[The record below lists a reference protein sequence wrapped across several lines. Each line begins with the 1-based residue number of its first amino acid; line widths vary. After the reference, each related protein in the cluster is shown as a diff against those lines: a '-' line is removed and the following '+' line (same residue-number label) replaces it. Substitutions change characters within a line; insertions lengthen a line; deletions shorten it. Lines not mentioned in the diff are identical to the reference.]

1 MRMRSHR
8 RSLMVWSPPG
18 GPADRYGALAFTRHA
33 RPRPIR
39 WWLRTGALLTVIG
52 ITRIAR
58 AMRARWRSVFTVTG
72 GLLLVIGFM
81 LPNGGAFVAGLL
93 VLVLALLRGA
103 AAPSHCRAAAQMT
116 GAHWHG

>member
-18 GPADRYGALAFTRHA
+18 GPADRYGALAFTRRA

-58 AMRARWRSVFTVTG
+58 AMRTRWRSVFTVSG

-81 LPNGGAFVAGLL
+81 LPNGGAVVVGLIV
-93 VLVLALLRGA
+93 VLFALLRGA
-103 AAPSHCRAAAQMT
+103 ERSHCRAAAQMT
-116 GAHWHG
+116 AAHWHG

>member
-18 GPADRYGALAFTRHA
+18 GPADRYGALAFTRRT

-72 GLLLVIGFM
+72 GLLLVVGFM
-81 LPNGGAFVAGLL
+81 LSNGGAFVGGLL
-93 VLVLALLRGA
+93 VLLALLRGA
-103 AAPSHCRAAAQMT
+103 ERSHCRAAAQMT

>member
-18 GPADRYGALAFTRHA
+18 GPADRYGALAFTRRA
-33 RPRPIR
+33 RSSPIR

-72 GLLLVIGFM
+72 GLLLVIGFI
-81 LPNGGAFVAGLL
+81 LPNGGAVVAGLIIL
-93 VLVLALLRGA
+93 LFALLKGA
-103 AAPSHCRAAAQMT
+103 ERSHCRAAAQMT
-116 GAHWHG
+116 AAHWHG

>member
-18 GPADRYGALAFTRHA
+18 GPADRHGSLAFTRRA

-52 ITRIAR
+52 ITRTAR

-72 GLLLVIGFM
+72 GLLVVIGFM
-81 LPNGGAFVAGLL
+81 LPNGGAVVAGLIV
-93 VLVLALLRGA
+93 VLFALLRGA
-103 AAPSHCRAAAQMT
+103 ERSHCRAAAQMS
-116 GAHWHG
+116 AARWHG

>member
-18 GPADRYGALAFTRHA
+18 GPADRYGALAFTRRA
-33 RPRPIR
+33 RSRPIR
-39 WWLRTGALLTVIG
+39 WWLRTGALLTMIG

-93 VLVLALLRGA
+93 VLLLALLRGA
-103 AAPSHCRAAAQMT
+103 ERSHCRAAAQMT
-116 GAHWHG
+116 GVHWHG

>member
-1 MRMRSHR
+1 MRMRAHR
-8 RSLMVWSPPG
+8 RSLMVWGPPG
-18 GPADRYGALAFTRHA
+18 GLAGRYDALALTRRE

-58 AMRARWRSVFTVTG
+58 VMRARWRSVFTVTG
-72 GLLLVIGFM
+72 GLLLVIGFN

-93 VLVLALLRGA
+93 VLLLALLREA
-103 AAPSHCRAAAQMT
+103 ERSHCRAAAQMT

>member
-8 RSLMVWSPPG
+8 RSLMIWSPPG
-18 GPADRYGALAFTRHA
+18 GPANRYGALAFTRRT

-58 AMRARWRSVFTVTG
+58 AIRAHWRSVFTVTG
-72 GLLLVIGFM
+72 GLLLVVGFM
-81 LPNGGAFVAGLL
+81 LSSGGAFVAGLL
-93 VLVLALLRGA
+93 VLLALLRGA
-103 AAPSHCRAAAQMT
+103 
-116 GAHWHG
+116 